1 MNIANFISMY
11 IYIYLYIYIYI
22 YTNILAYII
31 CGKNDSK

>member
-11 IYIYLYIYIYI
+11 IYIYLYIYIY
-22 YTNILAYII
+22 TNILAYII